1 MAVLVKQIYRFIITG
16 GVASLITYMIFAFSY
31 LILNIHYILSSITGF
46 LIVSLVVYQV
56 RKKWVFI
63 DTLKKK
69 KYQFLSF
76 MTLEVISLST
86 GILVLYLL
94 TELVLIDPL
103 ISQVFTIIV
112 TATINFFGNKYVI
125 FVNSNC
131 YFLDIN

>member
-125 FVNSNC
+125 FWIHTVI
-131 YFLDIN
+131 F